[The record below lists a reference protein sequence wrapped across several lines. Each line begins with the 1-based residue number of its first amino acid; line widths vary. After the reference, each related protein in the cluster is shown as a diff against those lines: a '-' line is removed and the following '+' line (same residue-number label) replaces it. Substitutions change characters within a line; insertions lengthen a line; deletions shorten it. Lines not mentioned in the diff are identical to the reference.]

1 MFFLTTETVKTIL
14 ADTTATQQE
23 KAVALGQ
30 ELKNM
35 TFEDIFSMLIE
46 WGVEI
51 AAKIAIALAIYFIGR
66 WLIGRFVKVVNK
78 ICDKRGVEVSLQ
90 RFFNNMIKVVFYICL
105 VLTIVGVLG
114 IDTTSLIAMFASASL
129 AIGMALSGTMQN
141 FAGGVMI
148 LLLRPYRIGDYVEA
162 QGQAGTIK
170 EISLFNTVITTV
182 DNKIIYVPNST
193 ISTGIINNY
202 SQAATR
208 RVDWNITISYGDDVE
223 VARRVLMQLM
233 TEDKRVKQDPAP
245 VVYLTSLGSDA
256 VNISARAWVD
266 NADYWGVYFE
276 LNERIYNELPK
287 HGLHFPFPQLDIHVK
302 NDKTA

>member
-1 MFFLTTETVKTIL
+1 MYFLTTTDSLKVIL
-14 ADTTATQQE
+14 ADTTLTAQE
-23 KAVALGQ
+23 KTAVVAEQ
-30 ELKNM
+30 VKNM
-35 TFEDIFSMLIE
+35 TFSDILSMLAE
-46 WGVEI
+46 WGIEI
-51 AAKIAIALAIYFIGR
+51 AAKIAIALAIYFVGR
-66 WLIGRFVKVVNK
+66 WLIGRLVKIVNK
-78 ICDKRGVEVSLQ
+78 VCEKRGVEISLQ
-90 RFFNNMIKVVFYICL
+90 QFFKNMIKVVLYICL
-105 VLTIVGVLG
+105 ALTVIGILG

-182 DNKIIYVPNST
+182 DNQTIYVPNSS

-208 RVDWNITISYGDDVE
+208 RVDWNVTISYGDDVE
-223 VARRVLMQLM
+223 VARRVLIEMM
-233 TEDKRVKQDPAP
+233 NSDKRVMQDPAP
-245 VVYLTSLGSDA
+245 VVYLTSLGDSA
-256 VNISARAWVD
+256 VNISARAWVA
-266 NADYWGVYFE
+266 NADYWGVYFD

-287 HGLHFPFPQLDIHVK
+287 HGLHFPFPQLSVHVEK
-302 NDKTA
+302 

>member
-1 MFFLTTETVKTIL
+1 MYFLTTTDSLKVIL
-14 ADTTATQQE
+14 ADTTLTAQE
-23 KAVALGQ
+23 KTAVVAEQ
-30 ELKNM
+30 VKNM
-35 TFEDIFSMLIE
+35 TFSDILSMLAE
-46 WGVEI
+46 WGIEI
-51 AAKIAIALAIYFIGR
+51 AAKVAIALAIYFVGR
-66 WLIGRFVKVVNK
+66 WLIGRLVKIVNK
-78 ICDKRGVEVSLQ
+78 VCEKRGVEISLQ
-90 RFFNNMIKVVFYICL
+90 QFFKNMIKVVLYICL
-105 VLTIVGVLG
+105 ALTVIGILG

-182 DNKIIYVPNST
+182 DNKTIYVPNSS

-223 VARRVLMQLM
+223 VARRVLIEMM
-233 TEDKRVKQDPAP
+233 NSDKRVMQDPAP
-245 VVYLTSLGSDA
+245 VVYLTSLGNSA
-256 VNISARAWVD
+256 VNISARAWVA
-266 NADYWGVYFE
+266 NADYWGVYFD

-287 HGLHFPFPQLDIHVK
+287 HGLHFPFPQLSVHVEK
-302 NDKTA
+302 

>member
-78 ICDKRGVEVSLQ
+78 ICDNRGVEVSLQ

-105 VLTIVGVLG
+105 VLTVVGVLG

-266 NADYWGVYFE
+266 NADYWGVFFE

-287 HGLHFPFPQLDIHVK
+287 HGLHFPFPQLSVHIEK
-302 NDKTA
+302 

>member
-105 VLTIVGVLG
+105 VLTVVGVLG

-223 VARRVLMQLM
+223 VARRVLMQMM
-233 TEDKRVKQDPAP
+233 TEDKRVKQDPTP

-266 NADYWGVYFE
+266 NADYWGVFFE

-287 HGLHFPFPQLDIHVK
+287 HGLHFPFPQLSVHIEK
-302 NDKTA
+302 

>member
-1 MFFLTTETVKTIL
+1 MHFLTTTDSLKVIM
-14 ADTTATQQE
+14 ADTTMTAQE
-23 KAVALGQ
+23 KTAVFAEQ
-30 ELKNM
+30 VKNM
-35 TFEDIFSMLIE
+35 TFSDVLALLAE
-46 WGVEI
+46 WGIEL
-51 AAKIAIALAIYFIGR
+51 AAKVAIALAIYFVGR
-66 WLIGRFVKVVNK
+66 WLINRLVKIVNK
-78 ICDKRGVEVSLQ
+78 ICTKRGVEISLQ
-90 RFFNNMIKVVFYICL
+90 QFFKNMIKVVLYICL
-105 VLTIVGVLG
+105 ALTVIGILG

-148 LLLRPYRIGDYVEA
+148 LLLRPYRIGDYIEA

-170 EISLFNTVITTV
+170 EISLFNTVISTV
-182 DNKIIYVPNST
+182 DNKIIYVPNSS

-223 VARRVLMQLM
+223 VARRVLMELM
-233 TEDKRVKQDPAP
+233 SADKRIKQDPAP
-245 VVYLTSLGSDA
+245 VVYLASLGDSS

-266 NADYWGVYFE
+266 NTDYWGVFFD

-287 HGLHFPFPQLDIHVK
+287 HGLHFPFPQLSVHVEK
-302 NDKTA
+302 

>member
-1 MFFLTTETVKTIL
+1 MYFLTTETVKTIL

-30 ELKNM
+30 TLQNM
-35 TFEDIFSMLIE
+35 TFEDIISMLVE

-66 WLIGRFVKVVNK
+66 WLIGRLVKVVNK

-90 RFFNNMIKVVFYICL
+90 RFFNNMIKVVLYICL

-170 EISLFNTVITTV
+170 EITLFNTVITTV
-182 DNKIIYVPNST
+182 DNKIIYVPNNT
-193 ISTGIINNY
+193 ISSGIINNY

-208 RVDWNITISYGDDVE
+208 RVDWNISISYGDDVE

-245 VVYLTSLGSDA
+245 VVYLTSLGSDT

-266 NADYWGVYFE
+266 NVDYWGVFFE
-276 LNERIYNELPK
+276 LNERIYSELPK
-287 HGLHFPFPQLDIHVK
+287 HGLHFPFPQLSVHIEK
-302 NDKTA
+302 

>member
-1 MFFLTTETVKTIL
+1 MYFLTTETMKTIL
-14 ADTTATQQE
+14 ADSTATQQE
-23 KAVALGQ
+23 KVVAIGQ
-30 ELKNM
+30 TLQDM

-51 AAKIAIALAIYFIGR
+51 IAKIAIAFVIYLIGR
-66 WLIGRFVKVVNK
+66 WLIGRLIKVINN

-90 RFFNNMIKVVFYICL
+90 RFFDNMIKVLLYICL

-114 IDTTSLIAMFASASL
+114 INTTSLVAMFASASL
-129 AIGMALSGTMQN
+129 AIGMALSGTLQN

-148 LLLRPYRIGDYVEA
+148 LILRPYRIGDYVEA

-170 EISLFNTVITTV
+170 EITLFNTVITTA
-182 DNKIIYVPNST
+182 DNKIIYVPNNT
-193 ISTGIINNY
+193 ISSGIINNY

-208 RVDWNITISYGDDVE
+208 RVDWNVTISYGDDVE
-223 VARRVLMQLM
+223 AARRVLMQMM

-266 NADYWGVYFE
+266 NADYWGVFFE

-287 HGLHFPFPQLDIHVK
+287 HGLHFPFPQLSVHIEK
-302 NDKTA
+302 

>member
-1 MFFLTTETVKTIL
+1 MYFLTTETVKTIL

-30 ELKNM
+30 TLQNM
-35 TFEDIFSMLIE
+35 TFEDIISMLVE

-66 WLIGRFVKVVNK
+66 WLIGRLVKVVNK

-90 RFFNNMIKVVFYICL
+90 RFFNNMIKVVLYICL

-129 AIGMALSGTMQN
+129 AIGMALIGTMQN

-170 EISLFNTVITTV
+170 EITLFNTVITTV
-182 DNKIIYVPNST
+182 DNKIIYVPNNT
-193 ISTGIINNY
+193 ISSGIINNY

-208 RVDWNITISYGDDVE
+208 RVDWNISISYGDDVE

-245 VVYLTSLGSDA
+245 VVYLTSLGSDT

-287 HGLHFPFPQLDIHVK
+287 HGLHFPFPQLSVHIEK
-302 NDKTA
+302 

>member
-46 WGVEI
+46 WGIEI
-51 AAKIAIALAIYFIGR
+51 IAKIAIAFVIYLIGR

-78 ICDKRGVEVSLQ
+78 ICDNRGVEVSLQ

-105 VLTIVGVLG
+105 VLTVVGVLG

-266 NADYWGVYFE
+266 NADYWGVFFE

-287 HGLHFPFPQLDIHVK
+287 HGLHFPFPQLSVHIEK
-302 NDKTA
+302 

>member
-1 MFFLTTETVKTIL
+1 MFFLTTDKVKTIL

-78 ICDKRGVEVSLQ
+78 ICDKRGVEISLQ

-105 VLTIVGVLG
+105 VLTVVGVLG

-170 EISLFNTVITTV
+170 EITLFNTVITTV

-266 NADYWGVYFE
+266 NADYWGVFFE

-287 HGLHFPFPQLDIHVK
+287 HGLHFPFPQLSVHIEK
-302 NDKTA
+302 

>member
-1 MFFLTTETVKTIL
+1 MYFLTTTDSLKVIL
-14 ADTTATQQE
+14 ADTTLTAQE
-23 KAVALGQ
+23 KTAVVAEQ
-30 ELKNM
+30 VKNM
-35 TFEDIFSMLIE
+35 TFSDILSMLAE

-51 AAKIAIALAIYFIGR
+51 AAKVAIALAIYFVGR
-66 WLIGRFVKVVNK
+66 WLIGRLVKIVNK
-78 ICDKRGVEVSLQ
+78 VCEKRGVEISLQ
-90 RFFNNMIKVVFYICL
+90 QFFKNMIKVVLYICL
-105 VLTIVGVLG
+105 ALTVIGILG

-182 DNKIIYVPNST
+182 DNKTIYVPNSS

-223 VARRVLMQLM
+223 VARRVLIEMM
-233 TEDKRVKQDPAP
+233 NSDKRVKQDPAP
-245 VVYLTSLGSDA
+245 VVYLTSLGNSA
-256 VNISARAWVD
+256 VNISARAWVA
-266 NADYWGVYFE
+266 NADYWGAYFD

-287 HGLHFPFPQLDIHVK
+287 HGLHFPFPQLSVHVEK
-302 NDKTA
+302 

>member
-1 MFFLTTETVKTIL
+1 M
-14 ADTTATQQE
+14 
-23 KAVALGQ
+23 
-30 ELKNM
+30 
-35 TFEDIFSMLIE
+35 
-46 WGVEI
+46 
-51 AAKIAIALAIYFIGR
+51 
-66 WLIGRFVKVVNK
+66 
-78 ICDKRGVEVSLQ
+78 
-90 RFFNNMIKVVFYICL
+90 
-105 VLTIVGVLG
+105 
-114 IDTTSLIAMFASASL
+114 
-129 AIGMALSGTMQN
+129 
-141 FAGGVMI
+141 
-148 LLLRPYRIGDYVEA
+148 
-162 QGQAGTIK
+162 
-170 EISLFNTVITTV
+170 ITTV

-266 NADYWGVYFE
+266 NADYWGVFFE

-287 HGLHFPFPQLDIHVK
+287 HGLHFPFPQLSVHIEK
-302 NDKTA
+302 

>member
-1 MFFLTTETVKTIL
+1 MYFLTTTDSLKVIL
-14 ADTTATQQE
+14 ADTTLTAQE
-23 KAVALGQ
+23 KTAVVAEQ
-30 ELKNM
+30 VKNM
-35 TFEDIFSMLIE
+35 TFSDILAMLAE

-51 AAKIAIALAIYFIGR
+51 AAKIAIALAIYFVGR
-66 WLIGRFVKVVNK
+66 WLIGRLVKVVNK
-78 ICDKRGVEVSLQ
+78 VCVKRGVEISLQ
-90 RFFNNMIKVVFYICL
+90 QFFQNMIKVVLYICL
-105 VLTIVGVLG
+105 ALTVIGILG
-114 IDTTSLIAMFASASL
+114 INTTSLVAMFASASL

-182 DNKIIYVPNST
+182 DNQTIYVPNSS

-208 RVDWNITISYGDDVE
+208 RVDWNISIAYGADFEAV
-223 VARRVLMQLM
+223 RCVLIEILNS
-233 TEDKRVKQDPAP
+233 DKRVKQDPAP
-245 VVYLTSLGSDA
+245 VVYLTSMGESA

-266 NADYWGVYFE
+266 NADYWGVFFD
-276 LNERIYNELPK
+276 LNERIYKELPER
-287 HGLHFPFPQLDIHVK
+287 GFNFPLPKLSVHVEK
-302 NDKTA
+302 

>member
-46 WGVEI
+46 WGNEI
-51 AAKIAIALAIYFIGR
+51 AKKVAIALAIYFVGR
-66 WLIGRFVKVVNK
+66 WLIGRLVKIVNK
-78 ICDKRGVEVSLQ
+78 VCEKRGVEISLQ
-90 RFFNNMIKVVFYICL
+90 RFFYNMIKTVLYICL
-105 VLTIVGVLG
+105 ALTVIGILG

-266 NADYWGVYFE
+266 NADYWGVFFE

-287 HGLHFPFPQLDIHVK
+287 HGLHFPFPQLSVHIEK
-302 NDKTA
+302 

>member
-1 MFFLTTETVKTIL
+1 MYFLTTTDSLKVIL
-14 ADTTATQQE
+14 ADTTLTAQE
-23 KAVALGQ
+23 KTAVVAEQ
-30 ELKNM
+30 VKNM
-35 TFEDIFSMLIE
+35 TFSDILAMLAE
-46 WGVEI
+46 WGIEI
-51 AAKIAIALAIYFIGR
+51 AAKVAIALAIYFVGR
-66 WLIGRFVKVVNK
+66 WLIGRLVKIVNK
-78 ICDKRGVEVSLQ
+78 VCEKRGVEISLQ
-90 RFFNNMIKVVFYICL
+90 QFFKNMIKVVLYICL
-105 VLTIVGVLG
+105 ALTVIGILG

-182 DNKIIYVPNST
+182 DNKIIYVPNSS

-223 VARRVLMQLM
+223 VARRVLIEMM
-233 TEDKRVKQDPAP
+233 NSDKRVMQDPAP
-245 VVYLTSLGSDA
+245 VVYLTSLGDSA

-266 NADYWGVYFE
+266 NADYWGVYFD

-287 HGLHFPFPQLDIHVK
+287 HGLHFPFPQLSVHVEK
-302 NDKTA
+302 

>member
-1 MFFLTTETVKTIL
+1 MLFLTADKVKTIL

-30 ELKNM
+30 TLKNM
-35 TFEDIFSMLIE
+35 TFEDILALSIE
-46 WGVEI
+46 WGLEI
-51 AAKIAIALAIYFIGR
+51 AAKIAIALVIYIIGR
-66 WLIGRFVKVVNK
+66 WLIGRLVKVVNK
-78 ICDKRGVEVSLQ
+78 VCDKRGVEISLQ
-90 RFFNNMIKVVFYICL
+90 RFFYNMIKVVLYICL
-105 VLTIVGVLG
+105 VLTIIGVLG

-148 LLLRPYRIGDYVEA
+148 LLLRPYRIGDYIEA

-208 RVDWNITISYGDDVE
+208 RVDWNISISYGDDVE
-223 VARRVLMQLM
+223 VARRVLMQMM

-266 NADYWGVYFE
+266 NADYWGVFFE
-276 LNERIYNELPK
+276 LNERIYSELPK
-287 HGLHFPFPQLDIHVK
+287 HGLHFPFPQLSVHIEK
-302 NDKTA
+302 

>member
-105 VLTIVGVLG
+105 VLTVVGVLG

-266 NADYWGVYFE
+266 NADYWGVFFE

-287 HGLHFPFPQLDIHVK
+287 HGLHFPFPQLSVHIEK
-302 NDKTA
+302 

>member
-1 MFFLTTETVKTIL
+1 MYFLTTTDSLKVIL
-14 ADTTATQQE
+14 ADTTLTAQE
-23 KAVALGQ
+23 KTAVVAEQ
-30 ELKNM
+30 VKNM
-35 TFEDIFSMLIE
+35 TFSDILSMLAE
-46 WGVEI
+46 WGIEI
-51 AAKIAIALAIYFIGR
+51 AAKVAIALAIYFVGR
-66 WLIGRFVKVVNK
+66 WLIGRLVKIVNK
-78 ICDKRGVEVSLQ
+78 VCEKRGVEISLQ
-90 RFFNNMIKVVFYICL
+90 QFFKNMIKVVLYICL
-105 VLTIVGVLG
+105 ALTVIGILG

-182 DNKIIYVPNST
+182 DNKIIYVPNSS

-223 VARRVLMQLM
+223 VARRVLIEMM
-233 TEDKRVKQDPAP
+233 NSDKRVKQDPAP
-245 VVYLTSLGSDA
+245 VVYLTSLGDSA

-266 NADYWGVYFE
+266 NADYWGVYFD

-287 HGLHFPFPQLDIHVK
+287 HGLHFPFPQLSVHVEK
-302 NDKTA
+302 

>member
-1 MFFLTTETVKTIL
+1 MYFLTTETVKTIL

-30 ELKNM
+30 TLQNM
-35 TFEDIFSMLIE
+35 TFEDIISMLVE

-66 WLIGRFVKVVNK
+66 WLIGRLVKVVNK

-90 RFFNNMIKVVFYICL
+90 RFFNNMIKVVLYICL

-170 EISLFNTVITTV
+170 EITLFNTVITTV
-182 DNKIIYVPNST
+182 DNKIIYVPNNT
-193 ISTGIINNY
+193 ISSGIINNY

-208 RVDWNITISYGDDVE
+208 RVDWNISISYGDDVE
-223 VARRVLMQLM
+223 VARRVLMQMM

-245 VVYLTSLGSDA
+245 VVYLTSLGSDT

-266 NADYWGVYFE
+266 NADYWGVFFE

-287 HGLHFPFPQLDIHVK
+287 HGLHFPFPQLSVHIEK
-302 NDKTA
+302 

>member
-51 AAKIAIALAIYFIGR
+51 AAKIAIAFVIYLIGR
-66 WLIGRFVKVVNK
+66 WLIGRLIKVINN

-223 VARRVLMQLM
+223 VARRVLMQMM

-266 NADYWGVYFE
+266 NADYWGVFFE

-287 HGLHFPFPQLDIHVK
+287 HGLHFPFPQLSVHIEK
-302 NDKTA
+302 

>member
-78 ICDKRGVEVSLQ
+78 ICDNRGVEVSLQ

-105 VLTIVGVLG
+105 VLTVVGVLG

-233 TEDKRVKQDPAP
+233 TEDKRVKQDPTP

-287 HGLHFPFPQLDIHVK
+287 HGLHFPFPQLSVHIEK
-302 NDKTA
+302 

>member
-1 MFFLTTETVKTIL
+1 MLFLTTDKVKTIL

-30 ELKNM
+30 TLKNM
-35 TFEDIFSMLIE
+35 TFEDILALSIE
-46 WGVEI
+46 WGLEI
-51 AAKIAIALAIYFIGR
+51 AAKIAIALVIYIIGR
-66 WLIGRFVKVVNK
+66 WLIGRLVKVVNK
-78 ICDKRGVEVSLQ
+78 ICDKRGVEISLQ
-90 RFFNNMIKVVFYICL
+90 RFFYNMIKVVLYICL
-105 VLTIVGVLG
+105 VLTIIGVLG

-148 LLLRPYRIGDYVEA
+148 LLLRPYRIGDYIEA

-208 RVDWNITISYGDDVE
+208 RVDWNISISYGDDVE
-223 VARRVLMQLM
+223 VARRVLMQMM

-266 NADYWGVYFE
+266 NADYWGVFFE
-276 LNERIYNELPK
+276 LNERIYSELPK
-287 HGLHFPFPQLDIHVK
+287 HGLHFPFPQLSVHIEK
-302 NDKTA
+302 

>member
-35 TFEDIFSMLIE
+35 TFEDIFSMLVE
-46 WGVEI
+46 WGIEI
-51 AAKIAIALAIYFIGR
+51 IAKIAIALAIYFIGR
-66 WLIGRFVKVVNK
+66 WLIGRLVKIVNK
-78 ICDKRGVEVSLQ
+78 VCEKRGVEISLQ

-105 VLTIVGVLG
+105 VLTVVGVLG

-223 VARRVLMQLM
+223 VARRVLMQMM

-266 NADYWGVYFE
+266 NADYWGVFFE

-287 HGLHFPFPQLDIHVK
+287 HGLHFPFPQLSVHIEK
-302 NDKTA
+302 

>member
-1 MFFLTTETVKTIL
+1 MYFLTTTDSLKVIL
-14 ADTTATQQE
+14 ADTTLTAQE
-23 KAVALGQ
+23 KTAVVAEQ
-30 ELKNM
+30 VKNM
-35 TFEDIFSMLIE
+35 TFSDILSMLAE
-46 WGVEI
+46 WGIEI
-51 AAKIAIALAIYFIGR
+51 AAKVAIALAIYFVGR
-66 WLIGRFVKVVNK
+66 WLIGRLVKIVNK
-78 ICDKRGVEVSLQ
+78 VCEKRGVEISLQ
-90 RFFNNMIKVVFYICL
+90 QFFKNMIKVVLYICL
-105 VLTIVGVLG
+105 ALTVIGILG
-114 IDTTSLIAMFASASL
+114 IDTTSLITMFVSASL

-182 DNKIIYVPNST
+182 DNKIIYVPNSS

-223 VARRVLMQLM
+223 VARRVLIEMM
-233 TEDKRVKQDPAP
+233 NSDKRVMQDPAP
-245 VVYLTSLGSDA
+245 VVYLTSLGDSA

-266 NADYWGVYFE
+266 NADYWGVYFD

-287 HGLHFPFPQLDIHVK
+287 HGLHFPFPQLSVHVEK
-302 NDKTA
+302 

>member
-1 MFFLTTETVKTIL
+1 MYFLTTDKVKTIL

-30 ELKNM
+30 TLKNM
-35 TFEDIFSMLIE
+35 TFEDIFSLLID
-46 WGVEI
+46 WGLEI
-51 AAKIAIALAIYFIGR
+51 IAKVAIALAIYFVGR
-66 WLIGRFVKVVNK
+66 WLIGRLVKVVNK
-78 ICDKRGVEVSLQ
+78 VCEKRGVEISLQ
-90 RFFNNMIKVVFYICL
+90 RFFNNMIKVVLYICL
-105 VLTIVGVLG
+105 VLTVVGVLG
-114 IDTTSLIAMFASASL
+114 INTTSLVAMFASASL

-208 RVDWNITISYGDDVE
+208 RVDWNIIISYGDDVE
-223 VARRVLMQLM
+223 VARRVLLQIMS
-233 TEDKRVKQDPAP
+233 EDKRVKQDPAP
-245 VVYLTSLGSDA
+245 VVYLTSLGESA

-266 NADYWGVYFE
+266 NADYWGVYFD

-287 HGLHFPFPQLDIHVK
+287 HGLNFPFPQLSVRVEK
-302 NDKTA
+302 

>member
-1 MFFLTTETVKTIL
+1 MYFLTTTDSLKVIL
-14 ADTTATQQE
+14 ADTTLTAQE
-23 KAVALGQ
+23 KTAVVAEQ
-30 ELKNM
+30 VKNM
-35 TFEDIFSMLIE
+35 TFSDILSMLAE

-51 AAKIAIALAIYFIGR
+51 AAKVAIALAIYFVGR
-66 WLIGRFVKVVNK
+66 WLIGRLVKIVNK
-78 ICDKRGVEVSLQ
+78 VCEKRGVEISLQ
-90 RFFNNMIKVVFYICL
+90 QFFKNMIKTVLYICL
-105 VLTIVGVLG
+105 ALTVIGILG

-182 DNKIIYVPNST
+182 DNQTIYVPNSS

-223 VARRVLMQLM
+223 VARRVLIEMM
-233 TEDKRVKQDPAP
+233 NSDKRVKQDPAP
-245 VVYLTSLGSDA
+245 VVYLTSLGNSA

-266 NADYWGVYFE
+266 NADYWGVYFD

-287 HGLHFPFPQLDIHVK
+287 HGLHFPFPQLSVHVEK
-302 NDKTA
+302 

>member
-1 MFFLTTETVKTIL
+1 MYFLITTDSLKVIL
-14 ADTTATQQE
+14 ADTTLTAQE
-23 KAVALGQ
+23 KTAVVAEQ
-30 ELKNM
+30 VKNM
-35 TFEDIFSMLIE
+35 TFSDILSMLAE
-46 WGVEI
+46 WGIEI
-51 AAKIAIALAIYFIGR
+51 AAKVAIALAIYFVGR
-66 WLIGRFVKVVNK
+66 WLIGRLVKIVNK
-78 ICDKRGVEVSLQ
+78 VCEKRGVEISLQ
-90 RFFNNMIKVVFYICL
+90 QFFKNMIKVVLYICL
-105 VLTIVGVLG
+105 ALTVIGILG

-182 DNKIIYVPNST
+182 DNKIIYVPNSS

-223 VARRVLMQLM
+223 VARRVLIEMM
-233 TEDKRVKQDPAP
+233 NSDKRVKQDPAP
-245 VVYLTSLGSDA
+245 VVYLTSLGDSA
-256 VNISARAWVD
+256 VNISARAWVA
-266 NADYWGVYFE
+266 NADYWGVYFD

-287 HGLHFPFPQLDIHVK
+287 HGLHFPFPQLSVHVEK
-302 NDKTA
+302 

>member
-1 MFFLTTETVKTIL
+1 MYFLTTETTETVKTIL

-23 KAVALGQ
+23 KVVALGQ
-30 ELKNM
+30 TLQNM
-35 TFEDIFSMLIE
+35 TFNDIVALLVE

-51 AAKIAIALAIYFIGR
+51 AAKIAIALAIYFVGR
-66 WLIGRFVKVVNK
+66 WLINRLVKVVNK
-78 ICDKRGVEVSLQ
+78 VCDKRGVELSLQ
-90 RFFNNMIKVVFYICL
+90 RFFNNMIKVVLYICL
-105 VLTIVGVLG
+105 LLTVVGILG
-114 IDTTSLIAMFASASL
+114 INTTSLVAMFASASL

-162 QGQAGTIK
+162 QGQSGTIK
-170 EISLFNTVITTV
+170 EITLFNTVITTV

-202 SQAATR
+202 SQSETR

-223 VARRVLMQLM
+223 VARRVLLQIMS
-233 TEDKRVKQDPAP
+233 EDKRVKQDPAP
-245 VVYLTSLGSDA
+245 VVYLTSLGESA

-266 NADYWGVYFE
+266 NADYWGVFFD
-276 LNERIYNELPK
+276 LNERIYEELPK
-287 HGLHFPFPQLDIHVK
+287 HGLNFPFPQLSVRVEK
-302 NDKTA
+302 

>member
-1 MFFLTTETVKTIL
+1 MYFLTTTDSLKVIL
-14 ADTTATQQE
+14 ADTTLTAQE
-23 KAVALGQ
+23 KTAVVAEQ
-30 ELKNM
+30 VKNM
-35 TFEDIFSMLIE
+35 TFSDILAMLAE
-46 WGVEI
+46 WGIEI
-51 AAKIAIALAIYFIGR
+51 AAKVAIALAIYFVGR
-66 WLIGRFVKVVNK
+66 WLIGRLVKIVNK
-78 ICDKRGVEVSLQ
+78 VCEKRGVEISLQ
-90 RFFNNMIKVVFYICL
+90 QFFKNMIKVVLYICL
-105 VLTIVGVLG
+105 ALTVIGILG

-182 DNKIIYVPNST
+182 DNQTIYVPNSS

-223 VARRVLMQLM
+223 VARRVLIEMM
-233 TEDKRVKQDPAP
+233 NSDKRVKQDPAP
-245 VVYLTSLGSDA
+245 VVYLTSLGDSA

-266 NADYWGVYFE
+266 NADYWGVYFD

-287 HGLHFPFPQLDIHVK
+287 HGLHFPFPQLSVHVEK
-302 NDKTA
+302 

>member
-1 MFFLTTETVKTIL
+1 MYFLTTETVKTIL

-23 KAVALGQ
+23 KVAALGQ
-30 ELKNM
+30 TLKDM
-35 TFEDIFSMLIE
+35 TFSDILAMLVE
-46 WGVEI
+46 WGIEI
-51 AAKIAIALAIYFIGR
+51 IAKIAIAFVIYLIGR
-66 WLIGRFVKVVNK
+66 WLIGRLIKVINN

-90 RFFNNMIKVVFYICL
+90 RFFDNMIKVLLYICL

-114 IDTTSLIAMFASASL
+114 INTTSLVAMFASASL
-129 AIGMALSGTMQN
+129 AIGMALSGTLQN

-148 LLLRPYRIGDYVEA
+148 LILRPYRIGDYVEA

-170 EISLFNTVITTV
+170 EITLFNTVITTA
-182 DNKIIYVPNST
+182 DNKIIYVPNNT
-193 ISTGIINNY
+193 ISSGIINNY

-208 RVDWNITISYGDDVE
+208 RVDWNVTISYGDDVE
-223 VARRVLMQLM
+223 AARRVLMQMM
-233 TEDKRVKQDPAP
+233 TEDRRVKQDPAP

-287 HGLHFPFPQLDIHVK
+287 HGLHFPFPQLSVHIEK
-302 NDKTA
+302 

>member
-1 MFFLTTETVKTIL
+1 MYFLTTETVKTIL

-23 KAVALGQ
+23 KVAALGQ
-30 ELKNM
+30 TLKDM
-35 TFEDIFSMLIE
+35 TFSDILAMLVE
-46 WGVEI
+46 WGIEI
-51 AAKIAIALAIYFIGR
+51 IAKIAIAFVIYLIGR
-66 WLIGRFVKVVNK
+66 WLIGRLIKVINN

-90 RFFNNMIKVVFYICL
+90 RFFDNMIKVLLYICL

-114 IDTTSLIAMFASASL
+114 INTTSLVAMFASASL
-129 AIGMALSGTMQN
+129 AIGMALSGTLQN

-148 LLLRPYRIGDYVEA
+148 LILRPYRIGDYVEA

-170 EISLFNTVITTV
+170 EITLFNTVITTA
-182 DNKIIYVPNST
+182 DNKIIYVPNNT
-193 ISTGIINNY
+193 ISSGIINNY

-223 VARRVLMQLM
+223 AARRVLMQMM

-287 HGLHFPFPQLDIHVK
+287 HGLHFPFPQLSVHIEK
-302 NDKTA
+302 

>member
-1 MFFLTTETVKTIL
+1 MLFLTTDKVKTIL

-30 ELKNM
+30 TLKNM
-35 TFEDIFSMLIE
+35 TFEDILALSIE
-46 WGVEI
+46 WGLEI
-51 AAKIAIALAIYFIGR
+51 VAKIAIALVIYIIGR
-66 WLIGRFVKVVNK
+66 WLIGRLVKVVNK
-78 ICDKRGVEVSLQ
+78 ICDKRGVEISLQ
-90 RFFNNMIKVVFYICL
+90 RFFYNMIKVVLYICL
-105 VLTIVGVLG
+105 VLTIIGVLG

-148 LLLRPYRIGDYVEA
+148 LLLRPYRIGDYIEA

-208 RVDWNITISYGDDVE
+208 RVDWNISISYGDDVE
-223 VARRVLMQLM
+223 VARLVLMQMM

-266 NADYWGVYFE
+266 NADYWGVFFE
-276 LNERIYNELPK
+276 LNERIYSELPK
-287 HGLHFPFPQLDIHVK
+287 HGLHFPFPQLSVHIEK
-302 NDKTA
+302 